1 MVYILRIILFMVL
14 QLLEK
19 QWLPIL
25 LLQREIFKI
34 HILFILEV
42 CELLSCWAIVYSKPH
57 AIYIE
62 EKDSYILKNV
72 FIDCIPIHGDTI
84 FDSFVI
90 TPDLPQDLYID
101 NKRQCIG
108 GVYSGF
114 LYGKQDYYLQGF
126 NEYGTTGTSIS
137 LYYTRKLVV

>member
-1 MVYILRIILFMVL
+1 M
-14 QLLEK
+14 
-19 QWLPIL
+19 
-25 LLQREIFKI
+25 
-34 HILFILEV
+34 
-42 CELLSCWAIVYSKPH
+42 
-57 AIYIE
+57 
-62 EKDSYILKNV
+62 
-72 FIDCIPIHGDTI
+72 
-84 FDSFVI
+84 I

-108 GVYSGF
+108 GVHSGF